1 MLDDPVLK
9 GIAERLGCSLGQ
21 ACIGWALRKG
31 VAVATKT
38 EKESRMVEN
47 LESIQVAPK
56 LTDEDIKKIDALNMD
71 LKKYWNPYAIA

>member
-1 MLDDPVLK
+1 MLLGPSLY
-9 GIAERLGCSLGQ
+9 RLGVE
-21 ACIGWALRKG
+21 KG

-47 LESIQVAPK
+47 FGSIQVAPK